1 MEPEKLKYIIEA
13 ALLAAD
19 DPLSRNQISA
29 LFPEDQAPSHKQI
42 SEALGELTEDYEPR
56 GIQLCEVASGFRLQI
71 DAWADPWVS
80 KLWRERPPRYSR
92 ALLETLAL
100 IAYRQP
106 ITRGEIEKVRG
117 VSVSSNIMRTLM
129 ERDWVRVV
137 GHRDVPGRPAL
148 YGTNKAFLDYFGLKS
163 LDDLPTLA
171 EIRDIE
177 ADPELDLEGTLRDAA
192 AAAADAEVTAS
203 EPADSESDAT
213 QAATEQEED
222 HGDIATEDADAQAVA
237 TEQTNAEEVAQDDND
252 EGCQQEPSEPQE
264 NLSHGDDNRAS
275 EEGAETQA
283 ADESAER
290 NEGADASQDNPE
302 EKDSQAPDDQPGSP
316 AASGAG

>member
-19 DPLSRNQISA
+19 DPLSRNQLAS
-29 LFPEDQAPSHKQI
+29 LFPEDEAPSHKQI
-42 SEALGELTEDYEPR
+42 SEALGELTKDYEPR
-56 GIQLCEVASGFRLQI
+56 GIELKEVASGFRLQI
-71 DAWADPWVS
+71 DEWADPWVS
-80 KLWRERPPRYSR
+80 RLWRERPPRYSR

-192 AAAADAEVTAS
+192 AAAAEANAAADESAATTPS
-203 EPADSESDAT
+203 ADSPDEDT
-213 QAATEQEED
+213 TEQDEN
-222 HGDIATEDADAQAVA
+222 HGDIATEDAAEQAIA
-237 TEQTNAEEVAQDDND
+237 TQQHEADSQPREEGDEESEVVTGEQ
-252 EGCQQEPSEPQE
+252 SEPAGE
-264 NLSHGDDNRAS
+264 D
-275 EEGAETQA
+275 
-283 ADESAER
+283 DESAEHDAEDVR
-290 NEGADASQDNPE
+290 SSQEAPEPENNAEEEAAQADGEP
-302 EKDSQAPDDQPGSP
+302 DSQA
-316 AASGAG
+316 ASSAG

>member
-1 MEPEKLKYIIEA
+1 MEPEKLKYIVEA

-19 DPLSRNQISA
+19 DPLSRNQLAA
-29 LFPEDQAPSHKQI
+29 LFPEEEAPSHKQI
-42 SEALGELTEDYEPR
+42 SEALGELTKDYEPR
-56 GIQLCEVASGFRLQI
+56 GIQLKEVASGFRLQI

-80 KLWRERPPRYSR
+80 RLWRERPPRYSR

-192 AAAADAEVTAS
+192 AAAAEAEAGAVNEA
-203 EPADSESDAT
+203 
-213 QAATEQEED
+213 AATPSADDPTDDTTQQDEH
-222 HGDIATEDADAQAVA
+222 HGDIATENAAEQAIA
-237 TEQTNAEEVAQDDND
+237 T
-252 EGCQQEPSEPQE
+252 QQP
-264 NLSHGDDNRAS
+264 
-275 EEGAETQA
+275 EEGAQSQEDGA
-283 ADESAER
+283 EEESEVIADEQSESAGEDIKDDRQGPEGDDPGQEPPRAESSAE
-290 NEGADASQDNPE
+290 E
-302 EKDSQAPDDQPGSP
+302 ETAQAPDSEQDSP
-316 AASGAG
+316 AASSAG